1 MGLAPTGKRRLL
13 TAHANSGHSPRAGR
27 TGSNRPK
34 AKRNDASS
42 VVDAVQYRAIESQN
56 GLIERYAGLSRA
68 RRIEFHVG
76 IHLGNVVE
84 EVDGDVVSINVG

>member
-1 MGLAPTGKRRLL
+1 LLCPLHVDTRRPLR
-13 TAHANSGHSPRAGR
+13 ANSSHRAAARR
-27 TGSNRPK
+27 TGQVDPRR
-34 AKRNDASS
+34 AETTLVASS
-42 VVDAVQYRAIESQN
+42 TQYRAIESQN

-68 RRIEFHVG
+68 RRIEFRVG

>member
-1 MGLAPTGKRRLL
+1 MTALRRFETSLKRLKC
-13 TAHANSGHSPRAGR
+13 ANSGHSPRAGR
-27 TGSNRPK
+27 TGQIDPRR
-34 AKRNDASS
+34 AETTLVASS
-42 VVDAVQYRAIESQN
+42 TQYRAIESQN

-68 RRIEFHVG
+68 RRIEFRVG

>member
-1 MGLAPTGKRRLL
+1 LHPLESAAFSRR
-13 TAHANSGHSPRAGR
+13 TQIAAIRRGPGERGQIDPRRAE
-27 TGSNRPK
+27 TTLVP
-34 AKRNDASS
+34 SS
-42 VVDAVQYRAIESQN
+42 TLYRAIESQN